1 MPRMPAPSSRSSRS
15 NVRNSGSSVRKGPA
29 PAPKKEKAATEEI
42 EVEVPTGS
50 EDSSSRASAVSGR
63 RSGARNSKRLTSASG
78 RSSGSGRPSARR
90 SATPEELAKR
100 RQAIRAGLMIAIG
113 VAVTAV
119 IVALLVLVVFKK
131 DPLAEEASSKLA
143 SVQSSLGSISN
154 RAGFVEIS
162 KLLASVPDLPAVAQ
176 RKAELKKELA
186 KLEDKVA
193 KSERDARVADNRKM
207 LLEQLAKLT
216 DPATDLDK
224 LALDCQ
230 AFVKNPVDTSAV
242 PDPSLTTEFAN
253 AINDIQAR
261 LTSIE
266 VERNRRTAA
275 VTTDIA
281 QRVQL
286 DVESLIKAEKFADA
300 TKLIDEN
307 AAKYPKADLGR
318 ARTYVTDSAA
328 SAWTSVKGFVEN
340 RYKDYASPGI
350 TQTVRQKALAEAHA
364 RLDVVIST
372 WGIDTF
378 TTQAR
383 DLRAKY

>member
-1 MPRMPAPSSRSSRS
+1 
-15 NVRNSGSSVRKGPA
+15 
-29 PAPKKEKAATEEI
+29 
-42 EVEVPTGS
+42 
-50 EDSSSRASAVSGR
+50 
-63 RSGARNSKRLTSASG
+63 
-78 RSSGSGRPSARR
+78 
-90 SATPEELAKR
+90 
-100 RQAIRAGLMIAIG
+100 MIAIG

>member
-1 MPRMPAPSSRSSRS
+1 MPAPSSRSSRS

>member
-1 MPRMPAPSSRSSRS
+1 
-15 NVRNSGSSVRKGPA
+15 
-29 PAPKKEKAATEEI
+29 
-42 EVEVPTGS
+42 
-50 EDSSSRASAVSGR
+50 
-63 RSGARNSKRLTSASG
+63 
-78 RSSGSGRPSARR
+78 
-90 SATPEELAKR
+90 
-100 RQAIRAGLMIAIG
+100 MIAIG
-113 VAVTAV
+113 VAVTVA
-119 IVALLVLVVFKK
+119 IVAVLVLVVFKK

-224 LALDCQ
+224 LGLDCQ

-242 PDPSLTTEFAN
+242 PDPNLTTEFAN
-253 AINDIQAR
+253 AINDIQTR

-266 VERNRRTAA
+266 VERNRRLAA
-275 VTTDIA
+275 VTTDVA

-286 DVESLIKAEKFADA
+286 NVESLIKSEKFAEA

-328 SAWTSVKGFVEN
+328 SAWTSVQGYVEN

-364 RLDVVIST
+364 RLDMVIST

>member
-1 MPRMPAPSSRSSRS
+1 MPAPSSRSSRS

-42 EVEVPTGS
+42 EVEFPTGV
-50 EDSSSRASAVSGR
+50 EDSNSRSSAVSGR
-63 RSGARNSKRLTSASG
+63 QSGARNSKRLTSASG

-90 SATPEELAKR
+90 PVTPEELAKR
-100 RQAIRAGLMIAIG
+100 RQSIRTGLMIAIG
-113 VAVTAV
+113 VAVTVA
-119 IVALLVLVVFKK
+119 IVAVLVLVVFKK

-224 LALDCQ
+224 LGLDCQ

-242 PDPSLTTEFAN
+242 PDPNLTTEFAN
-253 AINDIQAR
+253 AINDIQTR

-266 VERNRRTAA
+266 VERNRRLAA
-275 VTTDIA
+275 VTTDVA

-286 DVESLIKAEKFADA
+286 NVESLIKSEKFAEA

-328 SAWTSVKGFVEN
+328 SAWTSVQGYVEN

-364 RLDVVIST
+364 RLDMVIST

>member
-1 MPRMPAPSSRSSRS
+1 MPAPSSRSSRS

-29 PAPKKEKAATEEI
+29 PVPKQEKAATEEI
-42 EVEVPTGS
+42 EVEVPTGV

-63 RSGARNSKRLTSASG
+63 RSGARNSKRMTSASG
-78 RSSGSGRPSARR
+78 RSSDSGRPSARR
-90 SATPEELAKR
+90 PATPEELAKR
-100 RQAIRAGLMIAIG
+100 RQSIRTGLKIAIG
-113 VAVTAV
+113 VAVTVA
-119 IVALLVLVVFKK
+119 IVAVLVLVVFKK

-154 RAGFVEIS
+154 RAEFVEIS

-176 RKAELKKELA
+176 RKAVLKKEID

-193 KSERDARVADNRKM
+193 KSERDARVVDNRKI

-242 PDPSLTTEFAN
+242 PDPSLAIEFAN
-253 AINDIQAR
+253 AINDIQTR

-266 VERNRRTAA
+266 VERNRRIAA
-275 VTTDIA
+275 ATTDVA

-286 DVESLIKAEKFADA
+286 DVESLIKAEKFSEASR
-300 TKLIDEN
+300 LIDEN
-307 AAKYPKADLGR
+307 AVKYPKADLGR
-318 ARTYVTDSAA
+318 ARTYVTESAA
-328 SAWTSVKGFVEN
+328 SAWASVQGYIDN

-350 TQTVRQKALAEAHA
+350 TQAVRQKALEEAHA

-372 WGIDTF
+372 WGIDTY

-383 DLRAKY
+383 DLHAKY